1 MTNEPLT
8 FTLRVDHNPSL
19 AVGQRNL
26 HAIIQVGAAEH
37 DPHVVGAPPQAAEVI
52 IIDTS
57 KSMTGSRIDQARRAA
72 STAVDVVRDGTYFA
86 VIAGQSAAE
95 LVYPSDLGMVA
106 ATARNRAAAKR
117 KIAKVTADGT
127 TNMTSWLGLAD
138 TLLTSCPAQ
147 IKHAIMLTDGHSTD
161 GEGALLVTLKA
172 CEGHF
177 VCDCRGVGD
186 GWRDDELRQIAR
198 TLLGTWA
205 PVAAPEQLADDFR
218 AALTASMAKRIP
230 GVLLRIRLYGQTKIT
245 YFAQVMPSIEDLTG
259 KGVVADSGQAV
270 EFPLGHWGAQL
281 RDYHLRLETSQR
293 DLRIETGT
301 LARTARLEVVLPPSG
316 HGDGDNRV
324 ASAASIAVGWTNDIT
339 LSSSIHPRV
348 AGYTGQEE
356 LRSAVDEGLAAWRNG
371 RPDAEQKIG
380 RAVQLAHQVGHAD
393 LMERFSAIAE
403 FVDPAAGIIRL
414 RGYHQVSRADILW
427 ASYLSEQSRY
437 VDPNAD
443 APDDTNDS
451 ADGNGPDERGDG

>member
-1 MTNEPLT
+1 MTDELLT
-8 FTLRVDHNPSL
+8 FTLRVDHNPNL
-19 AVGQRNL
+19 AVGQQKL

-37 DPHVVGAPPQAAEVI
+37 DPHAAGGPPQAAEVI

-57 KSMTGSRIDQARRAA
+57 KSMTGSRIKEARRAA

-86 VIAGQSAAE
+86 VLAGQTSAE

-106 ATARNRAAAKR
+106 ATAQNRAMAKR
-117 KIAKVTADGT
+117 KIAKVTAGGT
-127 TNMTSWLGLAD
+127 TNMSTWLGFAD

-161 GEGALLVTLKA
+161 GEDALGVALKA

-218 AALTASMAKRIP
+218 VALTASMAKRIP

-259 KGVVADSGQAV
+259 KGVVVDGGQAV
-270 EFPLGHWGAQL
+270 EFPLGHWGTQV

-301 LARTARLEVVLPPSG
+301 LARAARLEVVLPPSG
-316 HGDGDNRV
+316 HGAGDTRV
-324 ASAASIAVGWTNDIT
+324 ATSVSIGVGWTTDIT
-339 LSSSIHPRV
+339 LASSIHPRV

-356 LRSAVDEGLAAWRNG
+356 LASAVDAGLEAWRNG
-371 RPDAEQKIG
+371 RPDAEEKMG
-380 RAVQLAHQVGHAD
+380 RAVQLAYQVRHAD
-393 LMERFSAIAE
+393 LLERFSAIAE
-403 FVDPAAGIIRL
+403 LVDPAAGIIRL
-414 RGYHQVSRADILW
+414 RGYDQVSRADVLW

-437 VDPNAD
+437 VDPDDDDPDAD
-443 APDDTNDS
+443 DD
-451 ADGNGPDERGDG
+451 PDEGGDG

>member
-1 MTNEPLT
+1 MADEPLM
-8 FTLRVDHNPSL
+8 FTLRVDHNPNL
-19 AVGQRNL
+19 AVGQQNL

-37 DPHVVGAPPQAAEVI
+37 DPHTASAPPQAAEVI

-57 KSMTGSRIDQARRAA
+57 KSMTGSRITQARRAA

-86 VIAGQSAAE
+86 VIAGQTSAE
-95 LVYPSDLGMVA
+95 LVYPSDMGMVA
-106 ATARNRAAAKR
+106 ATAQNRAMAKR

-127 TNMTSWLGLAD
+127 TNMSTWLGLAD
-138 TLLTSCPAQ
+138 TLLNSCPAQ

-161 GEGALLVTLKA
+161 GEGALRVTLKA

-205 PVAAPEQLADDFR
+205 PVAGPERLADDFR

-245 YFAQVMPSIEDLTG
+245 YFARVMPTMEDLTG
-259 KGVVADSGQAV
+259 KGVVVDGGQAI
-270 EFPLGHWGAQL
+270 EFPLGHWGVQL
-281 RDYHLRLETSQR
+281 RDYHLRLEASQH

-301 LARTARLEVVLPPSG
+301 LARAARLEVVLPRSS
-316 HGDGDNRV
+316 HQDGDTRV
-324 ASAASIAVGWTNDIT
+324 ASSASIGMRWTNDIT
-339 LSSSIHPRV
+339 LANSIHPRV

-356 LRSAVDEGLAAWRNG
+356 LASAVDAGLAAWRTG
-371 RPDAEQKIG
+371 LPDAEERIG
-380 RAVQLAHQVGHAD
+380 RAVQLAHQVGHAE
-393 LMERFSAIAE
+393 LLERFSAIAQL
-403 FVDPAAGIIRL
+403 VDPAAGVIRL
-414 RGYHQVSRADILW
+414 RGYNQVSQADILW
-427 ASYLSEQSRY
+427 ASYLSEQY
-437 VDPNAD
+437 VSPDADDPD
-443 APDDTNDS
+443 AAGS
-451 ADGNGPDERGDG
+451 PDERCDG